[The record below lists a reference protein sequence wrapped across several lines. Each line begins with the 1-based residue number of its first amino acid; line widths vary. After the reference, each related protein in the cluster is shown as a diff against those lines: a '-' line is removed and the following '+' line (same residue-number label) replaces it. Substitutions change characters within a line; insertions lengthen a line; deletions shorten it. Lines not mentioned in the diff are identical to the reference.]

1 MVFSVL
7 MPCAYQPSI
16 IRIEMSTS
24 TTLTT
29 ERLGI
34 RRMSVSDAAFML
46 ELLNDPT
53 WLRFIGDRG
62 VRTLEDA
69 QDYIVQGPMAMYASH
84 GFGFCVV
91 ESKDA
96 AIPMGICGLAKRTYL
111 DYPDIGF
118 AFLPRHCGQGFA
130 YESASAVLR
139 HARAELG
146 LLRILATTRIDNVA
160 SQALLEKLGLQ
171 FERVIDHPDG
181 DRQLKLFSTNLSAKT

>member
-1 MVFSVL
+1 
-7 MPCAYQPSI
+7 MPTITP
-16 IRIEMSTS
+16 
-24 TTLTT
+24 LVT
-29 ERLGI
+29 ERLTI
-34 RRMSVSDAAFML
+34 RPMSTADAAFML

-69 QDYIVQGPMAMYASH
+69 QHYIVQGPMAVYASH

-91 ESKDA
+91 ESKDT
-96 AIPMGICGLAKRTYL
+96 AIPLGMCGLAKRTYL

-139 HARAELG
+139 HARAALG
-146 LLRILATTRIDNVA
+146 LQRILATTRINNLA

-181 DRQLKLFSTNLSAKT
+181 DRQLNLYATGS